1 MKDMDKILRI
11 KERFNI
17 TGRGIIYVVEMKND
31 TVIRIGDV
39 FEDLRG
45 NRFRLSGIEMFRRTL
60 EKMDG
65 DYQEIG
71 VMFELIDKKEV
82 QGNFLVMGRTK
93 LNFLFCNHPLY
104 SKKVDE
110 DYQSEYQEA
119 GAEYACALFSY
130 EDLERGK
137 LSLYGEEIS
146 GLTIYRGWMM
156 KPEMYRL
163 FYKLLRERDI
173 ILINS
178 PEEYE
183 KYHLLPGWYSDFADV
198 TPFSVWENEGLIE
211 NILPYFEKLEGP
223 YIVKDYVKSRKHEW
237 YDACFIEDISNV
249 VNTSK
254 IITNF
259 LNRQGETLT
268 GGIVLRKFE
277 NLERNGYH
285 EKSGMPLSEEYR
297 VFIYAGQIMMIDDY
311 WHKDGNVKLSD
322 TEKLWLES
330 MASKVKSNFIS
341 MDVAR
346 KDSGELIIME
356 LGDGQVSGLQQ
367 IEPQHF
373 YCGFSQNIS
382 IPIEEL
388 IHEDTVIL
396 AGDPMANESA
406 NDVRSSIQNALSVQ
420 ELVDYYI
427 MVHNKFWFIEDNL
440 YDFEKGTPEYEEIYK
455 VVCEWEELMNELD
468 NKIMNQAEAEGLLD
482 ERKPNSGT
490 VKQLE
495 RFMDKY
501 GYRNGSG
508 WWVKK

>member
-1 MKDMDKILRI
+1 
-11 KERFNI
+11 
-17 TGRGIIYVVEMKND
+17 
-31 TVIRIGDV
+31 
-39 FEDLRG
+39 
-45 NRFRLSGIEMFRRTL
+45 
-60 EKMDG
+60 
-65 DYQEIG
+65 
-71 VMFELIDKKEV
+71 
-82 QGNFLVMGRTK
+82 
-93 LNFLFCNHPLY
+93 
-104 SKKVDE
+104 
-110 DYQSEYQEA
+110 
-119 GAEYACALFSY
+119 
-130 EDLERGK
+130 
-137 LSLYGEEIS
+137 
-146 GLTIYRGWMM
+146 M

-211 NILPYFEKLEGP
+211 NILPYTRELEGS

-237 YDACFIEDISNV
+237 YDSCFIKDISNV
-249 VNTSK
+249 ENTSK
-254 IITNF
+254 ISTNF
-259 LNRQGETLT
+259 LNRQGESLT
-268 GGIVLRKFE
+268 GGIVLRRFE
-277 NLERNGYH
+277 DLKKNGYH

-311 WHKDGNVKLSD
+311 WHSGGSVKISD
-322 TEKLWLES
+322 TEKLWLAA
-330 MASKVKSNFIS
+330 MASEVKSNFIS

-367 IEPQHF
+367 IDPQHF

-396 AGDPMANESA
+396 AGDSMENEFV

-420 ELVDYYI
+420 DLVDYYV
-427 MVHNKFWFIEDNL
+427 MVHNKFWFVEDNL